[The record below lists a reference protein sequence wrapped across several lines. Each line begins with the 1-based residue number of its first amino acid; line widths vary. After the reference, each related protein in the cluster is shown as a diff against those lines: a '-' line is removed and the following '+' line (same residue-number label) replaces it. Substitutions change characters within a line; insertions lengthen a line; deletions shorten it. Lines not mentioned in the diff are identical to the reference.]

1 MFSYLISFVIVFI
14 ILGVVRNI
22 LAKVEPDWWIEADL
36 DEPEWSWFLVFIISL
51 LWFLAIP
58 VGAVCLIIYLL
69 KLLTDK
75 IADIIMK
82 SQEKRKIKK
91 RELKKLNET
100 KLEKEDV

>member
-22 LAKVEPDWWIEADL
+22 LAKIEPYWWIYYDF
-36 DEPEWSWFLVFIISL
+36 DEPLYSWFLVFAISL

-58 VGAVCLIIYLL
+58 ATGICLIIYLL

-75 IADIIMK
+75 IADTIMK
-82 SQEKRKIKK
+82 SQEKCKLKK

-100 KLEKEDV
+100 KLEKENV